1 MPILSI
7 VIPNHDYGR
16 YADRLFSSLADQAGG
31 LRDVEIIFVDDAST
45 DDSVARA
52 EEWAGRLDCARFVI
66 ERLPR
71 QGRPG
76 PVRNH
81 GLSLAEGRYL
91 FCLDSDDVLRP
102 EFLARCLGALEANPA
117 LSGAYP
123 DYFEITP
130 KASRTVRLP
139 AFNPGLLRMQNIL
152 PTTAVYRRELW
163 EAGVRYRD
171 NTDYEDWD
179 YWVQCVHLGARFRR
193 VPEPL
198 YDYRFHGDNFSYS
211 AERHDSRA
219 KAAIVLNNPGFFHP
233 LVELWARDLDRGRL
247 YAQPFPRGCIPTP
260 DDVRE
265 LLKTVEG
272 KVLHV
277 SGF

>member
-1 MPILSI
+1 MPIISI

-16 YADRLFSSLADQAGG
+16 YADRLFASLAAQAGG
-31 LRDVEIIFVDDAST
+31 LRDVEILFVDDDSR

-52 EEWAGRLDCARFVI
+52 QAWAKRLDCARFVI
-66 ERLPR
+66 ERLSR

-81 GLSLAEGRYL
+81 GLSLAQGRYL
-91 FCLDSDDVLRP
+91 FCLDPDDALQPDFIV
-102 EFLARCLGALEANPA
+102 RCVGTLEANPRLA
-117 LSGAYP
+117 GAYP
-123 DYFEITP
+123 DYFEVTP
-130 KASRTVRLP
+130 EHTRAVQLP
-139 AFNPGLLRMQNIL
+139 DFNPGLLRMQNIL

-163 EAGVRYRD
+163 DAGVRYRS

-179 YWVQCVHLGARFRR
+179 YWVQFVAKGARFRHI
-193 VPEPL
+193 PEPL
-198 YDYRFHGDNFSYS
+198 YDYHFHGDNFSYQ
-211 AERHDSRA
+211 AEQNDGPS

-233 LVELWARDLDRGRL
+233 LVEQWAHDHQRGRL
-247 YAQPFPRGCIPTP
+247 HAQAFMRGHIPAP

-265 LLKTVEG
+265 LLKAVEG
-272 KVLHV
+272 KVLNV

>member
-16 YADRLFSSLADQAGG
+16 YADRLFSSLAHQAGG
-31 LRDVEIIFVDDAST
+31 LRDVEIIFVDDASS

-52 EEWAGRLDCARFVI
+52 EEWSGRLDCARFAI
-66 ERLPR
+66 ERLSR
-71 QGRPG
+71 QGHPG

-91 FCLDSDDVLRP
+91 FCLDPDDTLRP
-102 EFLARCLGALEANPA
+102 EFLARCLGALEADPA

-130 KASRTVRLP
+130 EASRTVRLP

-163 EAGVRYRD
+163 DSGARYRD

-179 YWVQCVHLGARFRR
+179 YWVQCVRLGARFRR

-198 YDYRFHGDNFSYS
+198 YDYRFHGDNFSYR
-211 AERHDSRA
+211 AERHDGQA

-233 LVELWARDLDRGRL
+233 LVELWAKDLSRGRL

-260 DDVRE
+260 DDVQE

-272 KVLHV
+272 KVLHA